1 VRTLTTERLTLV
13 PLDLDRD
20 AEGLHTMLGD
30 PRMYE
35 FSEGGPTRDVTESRA
50 RLADELAGN
59 GGRTWTIM
67 LPTER
72 APIGTIGVFYDQ
84 GTPIRGLDWK
94 LHADYWGRGFM
105 GEAAPAVVDHLL
117 SQPDIDGVEAWID
130 SRNTRSLG
138 VARRA
143 RLDERARLPRVYAD
157 RQAQQIVMARAAA
170 PRDPDVLTVRTV
182 LPVKDIRATRDLLTS
197 VLGLSVAFE
206 HGEPPTFLRL
216 RVGPWSGCP
225 GIDLAKADG
234 NIAPVQVLVEMGIST
249 DEVYERAVAA
259 GVKVLGSPVD
269 EPWYRR
275 EFQFRLAEG
284 HEVRVA
290 GPLRPERPGSHP

>member
-1 VRTLTTERLTLV
+1 MQTLTTERLSLV

-35 FSEGGPTRDVTESRA
+35 FSEGGPTRDVTASRA

-67 LPTER
+67 LRTVGT
-72 APIGTIGVFYDQ
+72 PIGTIGVFYDQ

-94 LHADYWGRGFM
+94 LHADYWGRGIM
-105 GEAAPAVVDHLL
+105 GEAAPVIVEHLL
-117 SQPDIDGVEAWID
+117 AQPDVDGVEAWID
-130 SRNTRSLG
+130 SHNFRSLG

-143 RLDERARLPRVYAD
+143 RLDERGRLPRVYAD
-157 RQAQQIVMARAAA
+157 RQAQQIVMARAAE

-182 LPVKDIRATRDLLTS
+182 LPVKDIRATRDQLTS
-197 VLGLSVAFE
+197 ILGMSVAFE

-225 GIDLAKADG
+225 GIDLAKADDT
-234 NIAPVQVLVEMGIST
+234 IAPAQVLVDMGIST

-259 GVKVLGSPVD
+259 RVEVLGQPVD

-275 EFQFRLAEG
+275 EFRFRLTEG

-290 GPLRPERPGSHP
+290 GPVRPKTPST